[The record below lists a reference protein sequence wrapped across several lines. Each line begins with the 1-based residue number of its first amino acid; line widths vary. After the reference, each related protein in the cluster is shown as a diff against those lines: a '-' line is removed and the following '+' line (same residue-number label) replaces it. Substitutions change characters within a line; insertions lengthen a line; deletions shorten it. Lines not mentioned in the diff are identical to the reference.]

1 MRDIILF
8 FTALLCAP
16 FLATCT
22 LVVAPPKP
30 VPAATPLP
38 LRASSLG
45 VEAVWRTELGGT
57 INWRPMLLTTTDG
70 DQRLIVASEAGRVV
84 ALDPTSGIVMWTF
97 TPPSPVWT
105 DSVTVLDT
113 AVFVAS
119 AGALVTLLD
128 GATGAV
134 RWQRNIQPAQKEALS
149 GLEARAKP
157 TLAADI
163 IYIPTAGVG
172 SRATVSNPTIH
183 APLIALDYKGGGERW
198 RFESDCYLLRA
209 PFVEAERNALYV
221 GGNFLPPAAVKEGGA
236 LRIYALNQEDG
247 SERWRYESA
256 DGLLKSLWA
265 DQQVL
270 IFAAYRD
277 FLVGLESRSGAEIY
291 RHNTGNWVQSFV
303 VLPQLSAQLA
313 APGLIYGSAN
323 AFLNAIDPV
332 NGAYRWR
339 YNVSGTFNYPIGNA
353 VLDGTTLYF
362 ISQRGDLHA
371 LNPTDGTLRWR
382 YATHLES
389 RDGIEVG
396 GGYLFVG
403 SVDGGVTGF
412 RLQ

>member
-1 MRDIILF
+1 MRNIILF

-16 FLATCT
+16 CLASCT
-22 LVVAPPKP
+22 LAIRPPQP
-30 VPAATPLP
+30 SPAAPSRPLP
-38 LRASSLG
+38 ASVGG
-45 VEAVWRTELGGT
+45 VAAVWRTALGGT

-70 DQRLIVASEAGRVV
+70 AQRLIVASEAGEVV
-84 ALDPTSGIVMWTF
+84 ALEPTRGRVLWTF
-97 TPPSPVWT
+97 TPPTPLWT

-134 RWQRNIQPAQKEALS
+134 RWQHTIQPAHKAALS

-157 TLAADI
+157 TLAAGI

-172 SRATVSNPTIH
+172 SRATVVNPLIH
-183 APLIALDYKGGGERW
+183 APLLALDYKTGAEQW
-198 RFESDCYLLRA
+198 RFASDCYLLRA
-209 PFVEAERNALYV
+209 PFVEGERKTLYV
-221 GGNFLPPAAVKEGGA
+221 GGNFLPPTALKEGGA
-236 LRIYALNQEDG
+236 LRIYALNLADG

-256 DGLLKSLWA
+256 DGLLKALWA
-265 DQQVL
+265 NEQVL
-270 IFAAYRD
+270 TFAAYRD
-277 FLVGLESRSGAEIY
+277 FLVGLDSRSGAEIY

-303 VLPQLSAQLA
+303 VLPQLTAQVA
-313 APGLIYGSAN
+313 APTLIYGSAN
-323 AFLNAIDPV
+323 AFLNVIDPQ

-339 YNVSGTFNYPIGNA
+339 YNVAGTFNYPIGNA
-353 VLDGTTLYF
+353 VLDGATLYF

-382 YATHLES
+382 YATHIES

-403 SVDGGVTGF
+403 SADGIVTGF
-412 RLQ
+412 RLP